1 MSRLSRVRPGWYLL
15 LALAVYALVVTVLLS
30 SRQAEVQRLR
40 AQTAAPAAASS
51 PVSTSSAASPSN
63 PLPAAAPR
71 SSGKAAA
78 GANAPAGLWFPLPG
92 AGVPKDANDLPG
104 AQRPYRHG
112 VSQGFDFVDGDAG
125 IPIAYGQPVI
135 AAAAGEIVRADTNY
149 VEMTQD
155 AWKQL
160 LAQVESGGAD
170 AGQLDKL
177 RGRQVW
183 ERLPDGR
190 VLRYG
195 FLSGVRDGITT
206 GIAVYRGEVI
216 GYVGNSGTGD
226 GVAQTTLHPRLHF
239 EIWQGD
245 QFFGEGLKP
254 DEVRMQAAS
263 LFVGP

>member
-1 MSRLSRVRPGWYLL
+1 MSRLSRIRPGWYLL
-15 LALAVYALVVTVLLS
+15 LALALYALVTTVLLS
-30 SRQAEVQRLR
+30 SSRAEIGRLR
-40 AQTAAPAAASS
+40 AHPAAAAAAPA
-51 PVSTSSAASPSN
+51 PV
-63 PLPAAAPR
+63 AAPASTASTAR
-71 SSGKAAA
+71 SSSGPSG
-78 GANAPAGLWFPLPG
+78 GATAPAGLWFPLPG

-135 AAAAGEIVRADTNY
+135 AAAGGEIVRADTNY
-149 VEMTQD
+149 VEMTQEE
-155 AWKQL
+155 WKQL
-160 LAQVESGGAD
+160 LAQVGSGGAD
-170 AGQLDKL
+170 ASQLDKL

-206 GIAVYRGEVI
+206 GIRVYRGEVI

-226 GVAQTTLHPRLHF
+226 GVAGTSLHPRLHF

>member
-1 MSRLSRVRPGWYLL
+1 MSRRPRIRPGWYVL
-15 LALAVYALVVTVLLS
+15 LALVLYAVVVTALWRGSQGEVRRL
-30 SRQAEVQRLR
+30 QAQQASPAAGGAPT
-40 AQTAAPAAASS
+40 AQAAATQAAPAPLA
-51 PVSTSSAASPSN
+51 TS
-63 PLPAAAPR
+63 
-71 SSGKAAA
+71 KAAG
-78 GANAPAGLWFPLPG
+78 GATAPAGLWFPLPG

-160 LAQVESGGAD
+160 LQQVGSGGAD
-170 AGQLDKL
+170 AGQLDEL

-245 QFFGEGLKP
+245 RFFGEGLKP